1 LQALG
6 LLKQRS
12 CFVLRRLLAFLDPF
26 AETFVETAGFAF
38 LFAFLVPFVETYAFG
53 MNSAL
58 GPRLLAAG
66 SKRIGYE
73 LFSGGLLAQLPLLKP
88 SFPVA

>member
-12 CFVLRRLLAFLDPF
+12 SFFLRPLIAFLDPF
-26 AETFVETAGFAF
+26 VETFVKTAGFAF

-53 MNSAL
+53 MNSAF
-58 GPRLLAAG
+58 GQRLLAVG
-66 SKRIGYE
+66 PKQIGYG
-73 LFSGGLLAQLPLLKP
+73 LFSC
-88 SFPVA
+88 